1 MADNRSVNVAWPTS
15 GFGDGDYIYAFQK
28 IIMPIAYEFAPDLV
42 ISQYHPSQL
51 GRANQTVSA
60 GFDAAEGDQLGQCH
74 VSPAAY
80 GHMTHMLCALASG
93 KVVVA
98 LEVSLLSMFQADGVG
113 WI

>member
-1 MADNRSVNVAWPTS
+1 
-15 GFGDGDYIYAFQK
+15 
-28 IIMPIAYEFAPDLV
+28 MPIAYEFAPDLV
-42 ISQYHPSQL
+42 ISQCLLQSL
-51 GRANQTVSA
+51 SGADGIVSA

-98 LEVSLLSMFQADGVG
+98 LEVSLASQYKLMD
-113 WI
+113 